1 MRVTNNMVSNNILS
15 NIQNT
20 LSKISKLHDQLSSG
34 YRVRFPSDDAVVA
47 TRASNIDSSLRE
59 LEQYKRNMDHAES
72 LINAYDSS
80 LEEISSVYNR
90 IRELLVKGANSTLS
104 DDDRSAIAEELSKLK
119 EHIRG
124 IVNTKLGNDYLF
136 GGYMTDT
143 QPVDENYNIVITPEA
158 SKHRFVNVLSYK
170 IEFGITARD
179 VLITENQK
187 SVFDVLDNAYQA
199 LMKGDGQ
206 YISEIS
212 LKDLD
217 YLERSVMDGFA
228 RVGATQKMAEL
239 VKSRIEDLN
248 IFLTE
253 HLSKERDAD
262 LSQTITEL
270 SMQQAVLD
278 AALKSAAGVLR
289 KTLVDFV

>member
-1 MRVTNNMVSNNILS
+1 MRVTDNMVSNNILS

-158 SKHRFVNVLSYK
+158 SKRRFVNVLSYK

-179 VLITENQK
+179 VLITKNQK

>member
-1 MRVTNNMVSNNILS
+1 MVSNNILS

-59 LEQYKRNMDHAES
+59 LGQYKRNMDHAES

-158 SKHRFVNVLSYK
+158 SKRRFVNVLSYK

-206 YISEIS
+206 YVSEIS

>member
-1 MRVTNNMVSNNILS
+1 MVSNNILS

-59 LEQYKRNMDHAES
+59 LEQYKRNMNHAES

-158 SKHRFVNVLSYK
+158 SKRRFVNVLSYK

-199 LMKGDGQ
+199 LMKGDGR
-206 YISEIS
+206 YVSKIS

>member
-1 MRVTNNMVSNNILS
+1 MRVTDNMVSNNILS

-59 LEQYKRNMDHAES
+59 LEQYKRNMNHAES

-119 EHIRG
+119 EHIKG

-158 SKHRFVNVLSYK
+158 SKRRFVNVLSYK

>member
-1 MRVTNNMVSNNILS
+1 MRVTDNMVSNNILS

-80 LEEISSVYNR
+80 LKEISSVYNR

-158 SKHRFVNVLSYK
+158 SKRRFVNVLSYK

-278 AALKSAAGVLR
+278 AALKSAASVLR

>member
-1 MRVTNNMVSNNILS
+1 VTDNMVSNNILS

-59 LEQYKRNMDHAES
+59 LEQYKRNMNHAES

-80 LEEISSVYNR
+80 LKEISSVYNR

-158 SKHRFVNVLSYK
+158 SKRRFVNVLSYK

>member
-1 MRVTNNMVSNNILS
+1 MRVTDNMVSNNILS

-158 SKHRFVNVLSYK
+158 SKRRFVNVLSYK

>member
-1 MRVTNNMVSNNILS
+1 MVSNNILS

-158 SKHRFVNVLSYK
+158 SKRRFVNVLSYK

-179 VLITENQK
+179 VLITKNQK

>member
-1 MRVTNNMVSNNILS
+1 MVSNNVLS

-80 LEEISSVYNR
+80 LKEISSVYNR
-90 IRELLVKGANSTLS
+90 IRELMVKGANSTLS

-124 IVNTKLGNDYLF
+124 IVNAKLGNDYLF

-143 QPVDENYNIVITPEA
+143 QPVDENYNIVTTPEA
-158 SKHRFVNVLSYK
+158 SKRRFVNVLNYK

-199 LMKGDGQ
+199 LMKDDGQ
-206 YISEIS
+206 YISKIS

-289 KTLVDFV
+289 KTLADFV

>member
-1 MRVTNNMVSNNILS
+1 MRVTDNMVSNNILS

-59 LEQYKRNMDHAES
+59 LEQYKRNMNHAES

-158 SKHRFVNVLSYK
+158 SKRRFVNVLSYK